1 MQVQAVQIQE
11 SPVMAQ
17 TRKNTRRIYDAIVVG
32 SGATGGW
39 AAKALTERGLTVLV
53 LEAGRHL
60 DPEKDF
66 REHTFPYELK
76 YRGLAPG
83 RVYAPRQPIQS
94 RCYAADEYGH
104 HLFVD
109 DIDNPYTTPNDK
121 PFWWI
126 RGRHVGGRSVTW
138 GRQSYRYSDYEFK
151 AAERDGYD
159 QPWPISYADLAPY
172 YDQVEDFVGISGSY
186 ENLPQLPDSKFLPA
200 MKMTCGEHLLKKAV
214 EKNFSNRKVIIG
226 RVAILT
232 QFHQGRAACHYC
244 GHCTRGC
251 TTHSYYSSPGS
262 TLPAAAKTGRLTLRP
277 HSVVREILI
286 DANTGKA
293 KGVRV
298 IDQNT
303 KRDIE
308 FLGKTIVLCASSLES
323 TRILL
328 NSKSRQHPNGLGNSS
343 GVLGHYL
350 MDHVFP
356 IGINGIAKQLRGQEY
371 DYSDGRANGI
381 YVPKFRNVFDKQ
393 SNFIRGYGMQGNVAM
408 GYDFQGARRING
420 LGAEFKKQVREAP
433 RDVSVFL
440 GCWGEMLPQFANH
453 VRIDDHKVDAWGI
466 PALHIDCKHGDNE
479 KAMMKD
485 MLETTSEMAEA
496 AGFEIT
502 SKITSAAPP
511 GFCIHEVGTARMGSD
526 RKNSVLNKWNQSWD
540 VRNVF
545 VTDGASFTSGGC
557 ANPTLTMM
565 ALTLRACDY
574 LTEEFKKGNL

>member
-1 MQVQAVQIQE
+1 MQKARQ
-11 SPVMAQ
+11 
-17 TRKNTRRIYDAIVVG
+17 NTKKVYDAIVVG

-39 AAKALTERGLTVLV
+39 AAKALTERGMTVLV
-53 LEAGRHL
+53 LEAGRNL

-66 REHTFPYELK
+66 AEHTFPYELK
-76 YRGLAPG
+76 YRGGIAPSSKW
-83 RVYAPRQPIQS
+83 APRQPIQS
-94 RCYAADEYGH
+94 RCYAANEYGH

-109 DIDNPYTTPNDK
+109 DIDNPYTTPDDK

-138 GRQSYRYSDYEFK
+138 GRQSYRYSDHEFK
-151 AAERDGYD
+151 AGERDGYD

-186 ENLPQLPDSKFLPA
+186 ENLPQLPDSRFLPA
-200 MKMTCGEHLLKKAV
+200 MKMTCGEHMLKKAV
-214 EKNFSNRKVIIG
+214 EKNFTNRKVIIG
-226 RVAILT
+226 RAAILT

-244 GHCTRGC
+244 GHCDRGC
-251 TTHSYYSSPGS
+251 QTYSYFSSPGS
-262 TLPAAAKTGRLTLRP
+262 TLPAAAKTGRMTLRP
-277 HSVVREILI
+277 HSVVREVLV
-286 DANTGKA
+286 DTNTGKA

-298 IDQNT
+298 VDQLS
-303 KRDIE
+303 KKDYE
-308 FLGKTIVLCASSLES
+308 FYGKTVVLCASTLES

-328 NSKSRQHPNGLGNSS
+328 NSKSRQHPEGLGNSS

-356 IGINGIAKQLRGQEY
+356 IGVRGIAPQLRGQAY

-381 YVPKFRNVFDKQ
+381 YVPKFRNVFDKSQ
-393 SNFIRGYGMQGNVAM
+393 NFIRGYGMQGNVTM

-420 LGAEFKKQVREAP
+420 FGGAFKKQVREAP
-433 RDVSVFL
+433 SEVNFFL
-440 GCWGEMLPQFANH
+440 GGWGEMLADFKNH
-453 VRIDDHKVDAWGI
+453 VRIDANKVDAWGI
-466 PALHIDCKHGDNE
+466 PALHINCKHGDNE
-479 KAMMKD
+479 KAMIKD
-485 MLETTSEMAEA
+485 MQETAAELANA
-496 AGFEIT
+496 AGFEILAYLNE
-502 SKITSAAPP
+502 AAPP

-526 RKNSVLNKWNQSWD
+526 KKNSVLNKWNQSWD
-540 VRNVF
+540 VSNLF

-574 LTEEFKKGNL
+574 LVEEAKKGNL